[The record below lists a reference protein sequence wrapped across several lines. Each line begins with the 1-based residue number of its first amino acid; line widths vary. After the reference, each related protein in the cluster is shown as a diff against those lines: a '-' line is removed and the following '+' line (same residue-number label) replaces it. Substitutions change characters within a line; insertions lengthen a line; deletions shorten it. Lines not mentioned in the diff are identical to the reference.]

1 MKTMIWQ
8 TINPQS
14 ENNRSQYIRIYSVSE
29 EKTGIVKNNQVIHNR
44 AETFLRHEW
53 FNNIELEKNNKFQPE
68 HPDCAEDRPYSR
80 EKIQRLLEIA
90 QQRDRAI
97 YFVDGLIRNK
107 GRFYSRTTH
116 KKLGDNRKV
125 RNILNHGLPKV
136 KFKVYYFFALL
147 KHPGR

>member
-1 MKTMIWQ
+1 VFLKKKRVSSKTIK
-8 TINPQS
+8 S
-14 ENNRSQYIRIYSVSE
+14 YITGLRLFYDMNDLTTLNWK
-29 EKTGIVKNNQVIHNR
+29 KTTNFNQNTQI
-44 AETFLRHEW
+44 AQKT
-53 FNNIELEKNNKFQPE
+53 
-68 HPDCAEDRPYSR
+68 RPYSR